1 MFELS
6 LLMFELSLLLYL
18 IGMYGVYR
26 YSNRSANKKRVP
38 SPFYLLD
45 KGVIDKD
52 EFKSMK
58 QKIINKL

>member
-1 MFELS
+1 MNLVS
-6 LLMFELSLLLYL
+6 
-18 IGMYGVYR
+18 IV
-26 YSNRSANKKRVP
+26 KKRVP

-58 QKIINKL
+58 QKIINKWVKITLEALF